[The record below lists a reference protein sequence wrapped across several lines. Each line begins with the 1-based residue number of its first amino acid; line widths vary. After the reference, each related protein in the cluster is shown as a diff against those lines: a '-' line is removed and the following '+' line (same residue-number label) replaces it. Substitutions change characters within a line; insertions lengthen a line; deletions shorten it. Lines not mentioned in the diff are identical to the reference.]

1 MNLALKSTPLVMIDA
16 ADYLNTKGEHDK
28 AATLY
33 MKGGKLSKAVEMCF
47 NGKLFDVLQHIADD
61 LQVCGVWVRV
71 HTHSARF
78 RSTAWGCGSVEEDE
92 LECTWSQGELQLAR
106 FRAMAAG
113 AGRSRLGHVL
123 LLAAFTAPLC

>member
-71 HTHSARF
+71 HTHSQPAYARLPGGVLV
-78 RSTAWGCGSVEEDE
+78 RGGQGWGMCCS
-92 LECTWSQGELQLAR
+92 SPHSPPPYAR
-106 FRAMAAG
+106 VQWRPLNPVLP
-113 AGRSRLGHVL
+113 SRH
-123 LLAAFTAPLC
+123 AH